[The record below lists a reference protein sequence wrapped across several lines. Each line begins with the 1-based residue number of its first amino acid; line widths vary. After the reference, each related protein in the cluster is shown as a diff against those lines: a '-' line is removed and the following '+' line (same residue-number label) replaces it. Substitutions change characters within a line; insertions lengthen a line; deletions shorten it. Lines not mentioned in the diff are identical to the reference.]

1 MICYHLACMER
12 KVHPGN
18 IELKD
23 TLKSSILCL
32 IPEQTYNRLMET
44 YKNTQ
49 MVGINEAKNKQGT
62 LACENEGRVNVE
74 VVARPMPRGTPP
86 QPEPQVW
93 RKSSSALNTKD
104 EV

>member
-1 MICYHLACMER
+1 MICYHLSCMEG

-49 MVGINEAKNKQGT
+49 VVGINEAKNKQGT
-62 LACENEGRVNVE
+62 LACENEGRVNSYIMKNKQQHLKVK
-74 VVARPMPRGTPP
+74 RD
-86 QPEPQVW
+86 
-93 RKSSSALNTKD
+93 NTLK
-104 EV
+104 